1 LGSAFLEAV
10 AFVVSVEVDPSPLLA
25 GSAVVPSGVFEAG
38 FEE

>member
-10 AFVVSVEVDPSPLLA
+10 APVESVEVDPSPLLA
-25 GSAVVPSGVFEAG
+25 GSGVVPSALFEAG